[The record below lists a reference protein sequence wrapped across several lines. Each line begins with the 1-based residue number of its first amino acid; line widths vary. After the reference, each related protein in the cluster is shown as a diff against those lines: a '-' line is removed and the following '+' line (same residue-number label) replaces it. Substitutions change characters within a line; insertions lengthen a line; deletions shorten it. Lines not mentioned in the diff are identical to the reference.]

1 MTINRLEK
9 QSVLNLLDS
18 LRPTSACRHTLRKT
32 LLVAEIPRGLK
43 IESEWYP
50 ELNGRYRSRGI
61 GDKP

>member
-9 QSVLNLLDS
+9 QSVLNFLDS
-18 LRPTSACRHTLRKT
+18 LLPTSAYRPTLRKT

-50 ELNGRYRSRGI
+50 ELNGRY
-61 GDKP
+61 